1 MAAYTHSAAK
11 EVTSLPG
18 SAAESAF
25 TYIPTYQGPNN
36 IMLHNSQ
43 NLTPDRFVASAT
55 LNDKS
60 GNHYS
65 LIYETYRGGYKYS
78 YMLSN
83 DMNGDGYSYDALYIP
98 TDDQV
103 ANNQFRFASEND
115 KQRFMEFVH
124 NDDYLSDHQG
134 DYAEGYSVYSPW
146 VHRLDF
152 GYKHDFKVEFGKT
165 KHNLQLSLDVKNILN
180 LFNSTWGVAKY
191 MNPDLNEGRILKYER
206 TDADGYPV
214 FSTPKAVNGNTD
226 TWVYNHAIGQCWYA
240 SVGIKYIFN

>member
-1 MAAYTHSAAK
+1 
-11 EVTSLPG
+11 
-18 SAAESAF
+18 
-25 TYIPTYQGPNN
+25 
-36 IMLHNSQ
+36 
-43 NLTPDRFVASAT
+43 
-55 LNDKS
+55 
-60 GNHYS
+60 
-65 LIYETYRGGYKYS
+65 
-78 YMLSN
+78 
-83 DMNGDGYSYDALYIP
+83 
-98 TDDQV
+98 
-103 ANNQFRFASEND
+103 
-115 KQRFMEFVH
+115 MEYVH
-124 NDDYLSDHQG
+124 NDDYLSNHQG
-134 DYAEGYSVYSPW
+134 EYAEGYSVYSPW